1 MYLQQRVRD
10 RLASDD
16 QFSPPVRY
24 FAVLPLMMMHAML
37 VMMHL
42 TESTDDLL
50 APSSL

>member
-1 MYLQQRVRD
+1 MITVIL
-10 RLASDD
+10 RLCL
-16 QFSPPVRY
+16 V
-24 FAVLPLMMMHAML
+24 PLMMHAML